1 MRMKLWTGIALGLAL
16 TASLSSLPAV
26 ATSTQTEAHDTTRP
40 SIEFSAEFNRPAP
53 NDLGVATLYAESSGR
68 NAAELA
74 KGINQR
80 IANALESARSTAN
93 IKAQSGG
100 VSTWPVYAQNGQGRI
115 ESWRMRS
122 EIRLE
127 SQDLGALS
135 ELIGKLQ
142 SDLALSQVSMQPAP
156 ETRRKVVEEATVG
169 AIRAFEQRAALIANA
184 MGKRYRI
191 AHLSIGDS
199 GFQPPMPMRM
209 RAAPAM
215 MAEAAPAP
223 LEGGESQVTV
233 SINGRIELLD

>member
-1 MRMKLWTGIALGLAL
+1 MRLKIWSCLALGTALASPFA
-16 TASLSSLPAV
+16 TLPAAA
-26 ATSTQTEAHDTTRP
+26 ATETSGP
-40 SIEFSAEFNRPAP
+40 SIEFTAEASRPAP
-53 NDLGVATLYAESSGR
+53 NDLGVAILFAESSGK

-80 IANALESARSTAN
+80 IANALELARSAPHV
-93 IKAQSGG
+93 KAQSGG
-100 VSTWPVYAQNGQGRI
+100 VSTWPVYTQNGQGRI

-122 EIRLE
+122 EIRIE

-142 SDLALSQVSMQPAP
+142 ADLALSHVAMQPAP
-156 ETRRKVVEEATVG
+156 ETRRKIIEEATVG
-169 AIRAFEQRAALIANA
+169 AIRAFEQRAALIAEA

-191 AHLSIGDS
+191 AHMAIGDN
-199 GFQPPMPMRM
+199 GLQPPMPIRM

-215 MAEAAPAP
+215 MTDSAPAA
-223 LEGGESQVTV
+223 LEGGESELGV

>member
-1 MRMKLWTGIALGLAL
+1 MRLKIWSCLALGTALAWPFA
-16 TASLSSLPAV
+16 TLPAAA
-26 ATSTQTEAHDTTRP
+26 ATETSGP
-40 SIEFSAEFNRPAP
+40 SIEFTVEASRPAP
-53 NDLGVATLYAESSGR
+53 NDLGVAILFAESSGK

-80 IANALESARSTAN
+80 IANALELARSAPRV
-93 IKAQSGG
+93 KAQSGG
-100 VSTWPVYAQNGQGRI
+100 ISTWPVYTQNGQGRI

-122 EIRLE
+122 EIRIE

-142 SDLALSQVSMQPAP
+142 ADLALSHVAMQPAP
-156 ETRRKVVEEATVG
+156 ETRRKIIEEATVG
-169 AIRAFEQRAALIANA
+169 AIRAFEQRAALIAEA

-191 AHLSIGDS
+191 AHMAIGDNS
-199 GFQPPMPMRM
+199 LQPPMPIRM

-215 MAEAAPAP
+215 MADSAPAA
-223 LEGGESQVTV
+223 LEGGESELGV